1 MKKIILIM
9 STFLSLMALSGCGK
23 IDVSSSSSNQV
34 FERNEVK
41 NSEEAIDLLKK
52 GNERFV
58 NNSLL
63 NDNFSQEKKEDLL
76 SNGQHPYAVILSCS
90 DSRVPPELIFDQG
103 LGDLFIIRNAG
114 NVLDEVTLGSVEYGA
129 EHLNIPL
136 IVVLGH
142 ENCGAVKAAVE
153 SKDEDKLEG
162 NIASIVEK
170 IKVPLKEVNNSSV
183 EENELCK
190 LCEDENIKN
199 SVKIIKDDPIIKELE
214 EKGVTKVIGAKYD
227 LDTGKVIFD

>member
-162 NIASIVEK
+162 NIASIVDK
-170 IKVPLKEVNNSSV
+170 IKIPLKEVNNSSI

>member
-170 IKVPLKEVNNSSV
+170 IKVPLKEVNNSSI

>member
-1 MKKIILIM
+1 MKKIILVM
-9 STFLSLMALSGCGK
+9 ATFLSLTALSGCEK
-23 IDVSSSSSNQV
+23 MEVSSSSNQV

-183 EENELCK
+183 EENELCR

-214 EKGVTKVIGAKYD
+214 EKGATKVIGAKYD

>member
-153 SKDEDKLEG
+153 SKDEDKLES

-170 IKVPLKEVNNSSV
+170 IKVPLKEVNNSSI

>member
-23 IDVSSSSSNQV
+23 IDVSLSSSNQV

-170 IKVPLKEVNNSSV
+170 IKVPLKEVNNSSI

>member
-170 IKVPLKEVNNSSV
+170 IKVPLKEVNNSSI
-183 EENELCK
+183 EENEICK

-214 EKGVTKVIGAKYD
+214 EKGVLEQSMTWIQEK
-227 LDTGKVIFD
+227 